1 MQAEAGESIPDLDR
15 VEESVEGEGLKMAP
29 SPWYLGTMTDKSQVA
44 KEASG
49 ILPSCLGQRS
59 LPACEDEVMCGGEG
73 ALRSVLENEAQ
84 VKSVAS

>member
-29 SPWYLGTMTDKSQVA
+29 SPWYLGTMTKKSQVA

-59 LPACEDEVMCGGEG
+59 LPACEDEVMCVCVGGT
-73 ALRSVLENEAQ
+73 Q
-84 VKSVAS
+84 VSAGK